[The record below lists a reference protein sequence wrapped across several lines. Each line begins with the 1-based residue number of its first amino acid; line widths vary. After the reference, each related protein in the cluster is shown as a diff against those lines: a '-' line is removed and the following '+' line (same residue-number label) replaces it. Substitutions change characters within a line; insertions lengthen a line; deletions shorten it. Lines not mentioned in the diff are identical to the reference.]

1 MLDKLDI
8 KASWKEAAVWA
19 LAAAFILE
27 LLINVFAG
35 TTVWHR
41 LTTLEHSVQQI
52 QQELE
57 KKNDS
62 H

>member
-8 KASWKEAAVWA
+8 KANWKEAAIWA
-19 LAAAFILE
+19 LFAAFILE

-41 LTTLEHSVQQI
+41 LTVLEHSVQQL
-52 QQELE
+52 QQEVE
-57 KKNDS
+57 HK
-62 H
+62 